1 MVESVNAIQATD
13 SSDLVEKPDDDDDAK
28 IKNIEKGIPNNDK
41 YITTNDFN
49 KFSRAIIKERL
60 KQARLAQ
67 QLMILILLNIV
78 PSINK

>member
-13 SSDLVEKPDDDDDAK
+13 SSDLVEKPDDDDAK

-60 KQARLAQ
+60 KEARLAQ

>member
-13 SSDLVEKPDDDDDAK
+13 SSDLVEKPDDDDAK

>member
-13 SSDLVEKPDDDDDAK
+13 SSDLVEKPDDDDAK

-49 KFSRAIIKERL
+49 NFSRAIIKERL